1 MKKIKMTLTEEGQRL
16 STDKTGVYRK
26 ELLEQLLAY
35 ERQLKIPQYPASE
48 RTTLQTLSGAIK
60 HARKIILQEG

>member
-16 STDKTGVYRK
+16 SADKTGAYRK

-35 ERQLKIPQYPASE
+35 ERELKVPQYPASE
-48 RTTLQTLSGAIK
+48 RTTLQVLSGAIK
-60 HARKIILQEG
+60 HARKIILQEV

>member
-1 MKKIKMTLTEEGQRL
+1 MKKIKMTLTEEGKRL
-16 STDKTGVYRK
+16 SADKTGTYRK

-35 ERQLKIPQYPASE
+35 ERQLKVPQYPVSE
-48 RTTLQTLSGAIK
+48 RMTLQTLSGVIK

>member
-16 STDKTGVYRK
+16 SIDKTGTYRK

-35 ERQLKIPQYPASE
+35 ERELKIPQYPISE
-48 RTTLQTLSGAIK
+48 RTTLQALSGAIK

>member
-16 STDKTGVYRK
+16 SIDKTGAYKK

-35 ERQLKIPQYPASE
+35 ERQLKAPQYPISE
-48 RTTLQTLSGAIK
+48 RMTLQALSSAVK